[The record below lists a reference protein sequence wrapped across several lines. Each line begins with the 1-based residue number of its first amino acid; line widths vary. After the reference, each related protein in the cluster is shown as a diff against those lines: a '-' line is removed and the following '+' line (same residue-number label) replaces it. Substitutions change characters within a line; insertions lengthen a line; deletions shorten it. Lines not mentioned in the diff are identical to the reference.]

1 MNAIKCFVTTVIC
14 LQIVACASTMND
26 KLPETSVDGLER
38 LPSKSMD
45 AVYWK
50 KGALLDSYD
59 SVAITEVTVEF
70 RNNWLRN
77 QNSQRTGVSNRIS
90 QQDMDDIRAAVAE
103 LFLEVFSNELEGGG
117 YNVVTET
124 GENVLLLEPSI
135 VDLDVTAP
143 DISMKQTGMSN
154 TYTSSAGEMTLNM
167 ELYDSATHALI
178 GRVIDRRKDYN
189 SSFMTRSSSVTN
201 RSEATRMMRQWAIQ
215 LRKALDEAHGKS

>member
-1 MNAIKCFVTTVIC
+1 MNAIKCIVATAMC
-14 LQIVACASTMND
+14 LQIVACASTLND
-26 KLPETSVDGLER
+26 KFPETSVEGLER

-59 SVAITEVTVEF
+59 SVAITEVSVEF

-77 QNSQRTGVSNRIS
+77 QNSQRAGASNRIS

-117 YNVVTET
+117 YEVVTES

-143 DISMKQTGMSN
+143 DLGMKQTGMSN

-167 ELYDSATHALI
+167 ELYDSATHSLI
-178 GRVIDRRKDYN
+178 GRVIDRRQDNN
-189 SSFMTRSSSVTN
+189 SSFMTRSNSVTN
-201 RSEATRMMRQWAIQ
+201 RAEATRMMRQWAIQ
-215 LRKALDEAHGKS
+215 LRKALDEANGKS